1 MKKKKDFPQISELS
15 FHAIKVSIQKKKKPY
30 FPSNRNQQIYIIF
43 LTFNQIFL
51 AQIRSNHISIKF
63 IKNWNKNSRIV
74 SKKKKKKST
83 NYQTIFNF
91 QNLMN
96 LSKIPPLQKFFY
108 QCSRGAYATVIQTL
122 SQKRGKLRHWWRSF
136 HYFGRINQRGGS
148 RHSIRCVCQ
157 LVQSRPYP

>member
-1 MKKKKDFPQISELS
+1 MKKKKRFSTNFRAL
-15 FHAIKVSIQKKKKPY
+15 VSCNKSINSKKKKPY

-51 AQIRSNHISIKF
+51 VQIRSNHKSIKL

-96 LSKIPPLQKFFY
+96 LSKIPLLQKFFY